1 MHTTHTILVLICIT
15 ANIDNQAYSH
25 PENHKT
31 PPDQQL
37 WSQCQT
43 TGTICQQDNSGNC
56 KISPKGQTKAQQP
69 FISDALSARRFN
81 NAKVLVNKL
90 WHSMLT
96 THTSVKMVKGTN
108 TEINAKLISNK
119 LATTRSKTVE
129 NNLKASNNLSCQ
141 VENTKKIQNKKK
153 KIMAQEKK
161 EEEERV
167 KATAEKEKTRRL

>member
-1 MHTTHTILVLICIT
+1 
-15 ANIDNQAYSH
+15 
-25 PENHKT
+25 
-31 PPDQQL
+31 
-37 WSQCQT
+37 
-43 TGTICQQDNSGNC
+43 
-56 KISPKGQTKAQQP
+56 
-69 FISDALSARRFN
+69 
-81 NAKVLVNKL
+81 
-90 WHSMLT
+90 MLT

-129 NNLKASNNLSCQ
+129 NNLKASNNLLCQ